1 MNRITPEDIKE
12 LPEGGMFVFGS
23 NEAGIHGAGA
33 AWLAF
38 NQFGARKYLGFGP
51 AGQSFAIPTK
61 DWDIK
66 VLPLDV
72 IEFYIKRFIAF
83 VEQCPVE
90 DVVRF
95 YVTKIGCGLAGYKVE
110 DIAPFFAPL
119 RNDSRVFLPQEFID
133 IIDKAQKELEKQ
145 LESGRAVIDGTKA

>member
-1 MNRITPEDIKE
+1 MNRITPEDINE

-23 NEAGIHGAGA
+23 NEAGIHAAGA
-33 AWLAF
+33 ARLAF
-38 NQFGARKYLGFGP
+38 TTFGARKYLGFGP
-51 AGQSFAIPTK
+51 AGHTFAIPTK

-72 IEFYIKRFIAF
+72 IGFYVKRFIAF

-90 DVVRF
+90 DVIRF

-119 RNDSRVFLPQEFID
+119 RDDSRVFLPKEFID
-133 IIDKAQKELEKQ
+133 IIDEQ
-145 LESGRAVIDGTKA
+145 LKMENDESKKSKSVLG